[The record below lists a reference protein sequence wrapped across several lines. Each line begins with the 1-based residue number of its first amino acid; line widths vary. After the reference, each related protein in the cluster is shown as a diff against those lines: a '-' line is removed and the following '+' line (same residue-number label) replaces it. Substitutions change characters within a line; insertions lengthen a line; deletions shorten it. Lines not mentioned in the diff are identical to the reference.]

1 MTNQEKFEEVFGQCI
16 HGDYNLDHDGRA
28 FGIDKIGSCSHA
40 HRETYTEWLRAEYKN
55 PAERKA
61 VKNVKEAIENM
72 IKELEKSLEM
82 LEGIN

>member
-1 MTNQEKFEEVFGQCI
+1 MTNQEKFEEVFGQSI
-16 HGDYNLDHDGRA
+16 HGDYNLDCSMRA
-28 FGIDKIGSCSHA
+28 FTIDKIGSYG
-40 HRETYTEWLRAEYKN
+40 RKETYNDWLKAEYKN